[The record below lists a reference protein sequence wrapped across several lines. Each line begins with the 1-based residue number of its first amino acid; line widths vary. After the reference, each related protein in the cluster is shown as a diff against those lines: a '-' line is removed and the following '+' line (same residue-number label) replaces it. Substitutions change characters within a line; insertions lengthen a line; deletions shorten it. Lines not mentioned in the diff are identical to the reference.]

1 MAQVSLRKKLE
12 ALEIALLERSSTGK
26 EEETSS
32 TLTNEIKSIQSEF
45 LKFASAFS
53 TNNEKINGLFE
64 ENISYIVYT
73 LTLVGTDLNNLFF
86 WC

>member
-1 MAQVSLRKKLE
+1 MAQVSLRKKPE

-32 TLTNEIKSIQSEF
+32 TLTIEIKSIQSEF

-53 TNNEKINGLFE
+53 INDEKINGLFE
-64 ENISYIVYT
+64 ENIS
-73 LTLVGTDLNNLFF
+73 
-86 WC
+86 

>member
-1 MAQVSLRKKLE
+1 MAQVSLLKKLK
-12 ALEIALLERSSTGK
+12 ALEIALLEQCSTGK

-53 TNNEKINGLFE
+53 TNDEKINGLFE
-64 ENISYIVYT
+64 ENIS
-73 LTLVGTDLNNLFF
+73 
-86 WC
+86 

>member
-1 MAQVSLRKKLE
+1 MTHVSLLKKLK
-12 ALEIALLERSSTGK
+12 ALEIALLEQSSTGK

-45 LKFASAFS
+45 LKSASAFS
-53 TNNEKINGLFE
+53 TNDEKFNGLFE
-64 ENISYIVYT
+64 KNISYIVYT